1 MRSRRASK
9 RMRTKLAATASR
21 SALPSIAAACSTKV
35 RNGSSEGA
43 ASAPFTQQAAMRGSA
58 AAVDAAH
65 RPPTLLP
72 QMPARPSDGSP
83 TTRSTKQRY
92 AAAISTSTWI
102 RCSSRVSPGP
112 ALGQQGGESPGR
124 QLARDRPIGHAPA
137 ALPAEYD
144 DRATRG
150 ARGGADQ
157 PADQT
162 RTVERQLHPFHR
174 QFRQPGQAPRGRA
187 QPCIQLPLAR
197 RVVVRPSARTAGR
210 RSPFP
215 AHRGR

>member
-1 MRSRRASK
+1 MTAARLPDAARAAGSTRLIQAVGKPVAHERGSFGRVVVDRVLAILPDLSVPSAVGAASRNGCWSASLISGSAPPCITSSGQPMRSRRASK

-112 ALGQQGGESPGR
+112 ALGQQGGES
-124 QLARDRPIGHAPA
+124 LAANWRAIG
-137 ALPAEYD
+137 
-144 DRATRG
+144 
-150 ARGGADQ
+150 Q
-157 PADQT
+157 
-162 RTVERQLHPFHR
+162 
-174 QFRQPGQAPRGRA
+174 
-187 QPCIQLPLAR
+187 
-197 RVVVRPSARTAGR
+197 
-210 RSPFP
+210 
-215 AHRGR
+215 